1 MPTTIEIKGIL
12 EEKLELLVEA
22 GLYSSKTEAIRDS
35 IRHLLEDQDFLS
47 IAINLYKNNKVSTG
61 KAAEIANLTV
71 ADFISECQK
80 RRVKLSIGLDAIED
94 LGNEMQSLN
103 NQ

>member
-47 IAINLYKNNKVSTG
+47 IAINL
-61 KAAEIANLTV
+61 
-71 ADFISECQK
+71 F
-80 RRVKLSIGLDAIED
+80 
-94 LGNEMQSLN
+94 
-103 NQ
+103 